1 MRKVAASLLFGVALL
16 FARASAA
23 QAPADDSSKIKKEGA
38 AEGSVTAPLCVGTAF
53 NATLTDPIDT
63 GKAKTGDVV
72 TSAVAEDVSY
82 ERTVV
87 FPKGTKIVGHIIRAT
102 SGRGRAGSALFLQFE
117 KAVLEDGEEITVNAG
132 IQALAVTPATP
143 QLPDSRA
150 IPEKQAASE
159 IAVQEGAL
167 QTAPVQVV
175 STIYD
180 APAKQ
185 WRDPLSPLPQ
195 GEVNAEGLFTPDSRG
210 AFGRPDIRIYT
221 PTSEGSQ
228 GTVLLS
234 VKKHLRLDGGT
245 HLLLVVQPP
254 AMSAPGQ

>member
-1 MRKVAASLLFGVALL
+1 MRKVAASLLLGLALL
-16 FARASAA
+16 FASASAA
-23 QAPADDSSKIKKEGA
+23 QTPADVGPKIKKDGA
-38 AEGSVTAPLCVGTAF
+38 AESAVTAPLCVGTAF

-72 TSAVAEDVSY
+72 TAAVAEDVSY

-87 FPKGTKIVGHIIRAT
+87 LPRGTKIVGHIIRAT

-117 KAVLEDGEEITVNAG
+117 KAVLEDGEEIMVNAG
-132 IQALAVTPATP
+132 IQALAVTPAP

-150 IPEKQAASE
+150 IPEKKAASE

-180 APAKQ
+180 APPKQ
-185 WRDPLSPLPQ
+185 WHDPLSPLPQ

-245 HLLLVVQPP
+245 HMLLVVQPP